1 MAHEQ
6 ISWCVFLIPM
16 FWRTFMIRVVL
27 SPSKAMD
34 FEKLPLTQTS
44 TTPMLLERV
53 EPLIDV
59 MQQKSVADIASLMK
73 LSDKLSQLNYDRFQH
88 WGSSDEALSPSKQAL
103 FAFTGDTYKDIP
115 LEAYSEEDLDEAQA
129 RVRILSGL
137 YGLLRPLD
145 LISPYRLEM
154 GTRLA
159 TSRGKSLYDYWG
171 DEVQRT
177 LLEEFEHV
185 PENERF
191 LVNCASNEYFKVLS
205 SPGEMPLTVIEPIFK
220 DRDKK
225 GEFKVISF
233 YAKRARG
240 MMADFIVRERVEDV
254 KTLEE
259 FDRGGY
265 AFDAASSTTTRPVFL
280 RG

>member
-1 MAHEQ
+1 
-6 ISWCVFLIPM
+6 
-16 FWRTFMIRVVL
+16 MIRVVL

-34 FEKLPLTQTS
+34 FEKLPLTQVS
-44 TTPMLLERV
+44 TTPKLLDRV

-59 MQQKSVADIASLMK
+59 MQQKSVADIGKLMK
-73 LSDKLSQLNYDRFQH
+73 LSDKLSQLNYDRFQQ
-88 WGSSDEALSPSKQAL
+88 WGSSDEAVTPSKQAL

-115 LEAYSEEDLDEAQA
+115 LDDYTPEDFDEAQA
-129 RVRILSGL
+129 KVRILSGL
-137 YGLLRPLD
+137 YGILRPLD

-154 GTRLA
+154 GTRLK
-159 TSRGKSLYDYWG
+159 TSKGKSLYDYWG
-171 DEVQRT
+171 DEVQNA
-177 LLEEFEHV
+177 LLTEFEGV
-185 PENERF
+185 EEEEDRI

-205 SPGEMPLTVIEPIFK
+205 SPGDIPLTLIEPVFK

-240 MMADFIVRERVEDV
+240 MMADFIVRERVESVDA
-254 KTLEE
+254 LEE

-265 AFDAASSTTTRPVFL
+265 SYDAESSTPRQPVFL